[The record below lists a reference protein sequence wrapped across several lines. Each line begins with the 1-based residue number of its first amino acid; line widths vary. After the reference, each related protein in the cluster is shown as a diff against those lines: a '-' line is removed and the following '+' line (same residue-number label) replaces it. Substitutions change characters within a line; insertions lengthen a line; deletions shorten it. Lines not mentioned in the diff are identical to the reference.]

1 MDKKQ
6 QIINLWRECFAD
18 SDAFVSLF
26 FDRVY
31 QDDNALVAERDGKI
45 VSSLQMLPYTMTFYG
60 EEIPVS
66 YIYGACTAPEYQGQ
80 GLMRQ
85 LMEEAFQVMQQR
97 KVALSVIVPADSWL
111 FDFYREQGFTEAF
124 DYTLDTYQRPDQAVQ
139 APLLTVAPPE
149 APSMQKLYSYFDT
162 QMRRRPCCVLHT
174 YDDFVTILRDVQL
187 SGGQMLTALTPTQ
200 VPVGMI
206 FLHKE
211 DDRIFVKELLY
222 DNDQVKELLL
232 QEATLQNNVKEA
244 SYVTPPTPPSTMP
257 FGMARAIDTDR
268 LINHWIGK
276 HPHSGVSKS
285 DLKEM
290 DIQTLTRHLLD
301 YPQRTAYM
309 SLMLD

>member
-18 SDAFVSLF
+18 SHAFVSLF

-31 QDDNALVAERDGKI
+31 HDDNTLVAERDGKI

-60 EEIPVS
+60 EEISVS

-85 LMEEAFQVMQQR
+85 LIEEAFQVMRQR

-124 DYTLDTYQRPDQAVQ
+124 DYTLDTYVRPDRAIQ

-149 APSMQKLYSYFDT
+149 APSMQKLYSYFDAR
-162 QMRRRPCCVLHT
+162 MRERPCCVLHT
-174 YDDFVTILRDVQL
+174 YDDFVTLLRDVQL
-187 SGGQMLTALTPTQ
+187 SGGQMLTALTPGQ

-211 DDRIFVKELLY
+211 ADRIFVKELLY

-244 SYVTPPTPPSTMP
+244 SYVTPPTPPGTMP

-276 HPHSGVSKS
+276 HPHSGLSKS

-301 YPQRTAYM
+301 YPQRIAYM